1 MRALLVI
8 RQHQERSEQ
17 GQQGQQKLELVLRMP
32 ELVRL
37 EQAQAPELE
46 LEQQVLVQLEQV
58 LLALEW

>member
-8 RQHQERSEQ
+8 RQHQERSGQ
-17 GQQGQQKLELVLRMP
+17 GQQEQLELVLRVP

-37 EQAQAPELE
+37 EQVQAPELE
-46 LEQQVLVQLEQV
+46 LEQQVLAQLEQV

>member
-17 GQQGQQKLELVLRMP
+17 GQQEQLELVLRVP